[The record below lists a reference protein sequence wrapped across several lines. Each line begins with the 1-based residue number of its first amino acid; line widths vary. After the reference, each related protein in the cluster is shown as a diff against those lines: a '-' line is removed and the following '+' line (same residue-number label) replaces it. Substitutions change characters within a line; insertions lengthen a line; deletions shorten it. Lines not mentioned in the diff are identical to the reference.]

1 MVCVDG
7 SKIKKINLYRFICM
21 VCVVEVDIGKV
32 EKLIYVY
39 LYGWYDRIRYNLL
52 LKLFIA

>member
-1 MVCVDG
+1 
-7 SKIKKINLYRFICM
+7 M